1 VLLKIFT
8 EAEACCFTLRTNVP
22 SLKRNFVFQRLNTKM
37 ARVRSTAR
45 VAREGDEAG
54 TTETA
59 PISEMMKRSGLVVQ
73 EETISDGAVVLLIP
87 KLNRPLPKLIAKMK
101 MRMMTTS

>member
-8 EAEACCFTLRTNVP
+8 EAEACCFTLWTNVP
-22 SLKRNFVFQRLNTKM
+22 SVKCNFVCQRLKTEM

-54 TTETA
+54 TSETA
-59 PISEMMKRSGLVVQ
+59 PFWR
-73 EETISDGAVVLLIP
+73 
-87 KLNRPLPKLIAKMK
+87 
-101 MRMMTTS
+101 